1 MAGTPSTTRTIAAGT
16 VGNVLEWYDFSIYG
30 YFAVQ
35 IGRTFFP
42 GDNPVSQ
49 VLSAFG
55 VFAVGY
61 LMRPLGGIVVGHI
74 GDRFGRRAA
83 LSFSVSAMAVPTFL
97 VGVLPSYH
105 TLGLAAPIILTALRM
120 LQGLSV
126 GGECPTSM
134 VFLYETAAPGRRGLG
149 AATAFCGNCAG
160 ILLGSATGALIA
172 ALMTADEMERWGWRI
187 PFLFG
192 LLVGG
197 VGYLLRRHVQET
209 APPRQVQRSPLAEI
223 ARDHRPLLLWM
234 AALSVFGAV
243 GFYLS
248 FLYVV
253 SWLQQVDGIAPVH
266 ALEINTVSMA
276 MLLPMLLV
284 GGWLSDRVDRRAL
297 LIVTLVLSLLGAY
310 PLLRLMHHS
319 SLAMVALG
327 QAGFVVVVGLFFGGL
342 GATLVE
348 AAPTRV
354 RCSLVALGFN
364 ITLGLV
370 GGVTPFCAAWLV
382 ERTGDDFSPAYMM
395 MGAAAVSLLALLLYG
410 KRQTG
415 SGTVSP

>member
-1 MAGTPSTTRTIAAGT
+1 MATASATRTIAAGT
-16 VGNVLEWYDFSIYG
+16 IGNVLEWYDFSIYG
-30 YFAVQ
+30 YFALQ

-42 GDNPVSQ
+42 STDPVSQ

-61 LMRPLGGIVVGHI
+61 LMRPLGGIVVGHV

-83 LSFSVSAMAVPTFL
+83 LSFSVAAMAVPTFL

-134 VFLYETAAPGRRGLG
+134 VFLYETASPGRRGLG

-172 ALMTADEMERWGWRI
+172 ALMTPDEMERWGWRL

-209 APPRQVQRSPLAEI
+209 AQPHKAHRSPLIEI
-223 ARDHRPLLLWM
+223 ARDHRLLLLWM
-234 AALSVFGAV
+234 AALSVFAAV

-253 SWLQQVDGIAPVH
+253 SWLQQVDGIAPAH

-276 MLLPMLLV
+276 LLLPMLLV
-284 GGWLSDRVDRRAL
+284 GGWLSDRVDRRTL
-297 LIVTLVLSLLGAY
+297 LIVTLALSLVGAY
-310 PLLRLMHHS
+310 PLLRLMHHP

-327 QAGFVVVVGLFFGGL
+327 QAGFVVVVGLFVGGL
-342 GATLVE
+342 GAVLIE
-348 AAPTRV
+348 AAPIQV

-370 GGVTPFCAAWLV
+370 GGVTPLAASWLV
-382 ERTGDDFSPAYMM
+382 GRTGDDLSPAYMM
-395 MGAAAVSLLALLLYG
+395 MGAAAVSLLALLLYR
-410 KRQTG
+410 KRQP
-415 SGTVSP
+415 VLP